1 MKPKCP
7 LFPTFELLGK
17 KWTLH
22 IIKELTYHGKKRYS
36 ELKRAL
42 VGVSPKTLTER
53 LRELERED
61 IILRTVYPEVPPRVE
76 YDLTTKG
83 KDLSKSIDSIC
94 EWVRNWYPEEPDQ
107 SNT

>member
-22 IIKELTYHGKKRYS
+22 IIKELTYHGAQRYS
-36 ELKRAL
+36 QLKRTL
-42 VGVSPKTLTER
+42 TSISPKTLTER
-53 LRELERED
+53 LRELEKEE
-61 IILRTVYPEVPPRVE
+61 IINRVVYPEVPPRVE
-76 YDLTTKG
+76 YDLTSKG
-83 KDLSKSIDSIC
+83 NDLSKSIDSIC
-94 EWVRNWYPEEPDQ
+94 EWVRTWYPDDQ